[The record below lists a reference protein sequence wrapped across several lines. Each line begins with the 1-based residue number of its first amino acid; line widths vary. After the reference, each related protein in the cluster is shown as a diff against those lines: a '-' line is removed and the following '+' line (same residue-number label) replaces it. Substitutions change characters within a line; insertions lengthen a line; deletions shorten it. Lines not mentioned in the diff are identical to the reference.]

1 MACRQIVPGRRWCRF
16 RPFLMVLVLAAYLF
30 YQTLMPLRSKRP
42 TIPTSGNE
50 LLPSKAAEV
59 QHQAHQVLARRV
71 SCFLPSNKQKGQ
83 KEIEDTSFKFF
94 SNKAKAAIL
103 HIPSSGSGQDLQLY
117 QQMLTQHN
125 YRVTVVEDR
134 KLNRNEH
141 LHPGGNF

>member
-42 TIPTSGNE
+42 AIPTSGNG
-50 LLPSKAAEV
+50 LLLNKAVEMP
-59 QHQAHQVLARRV
+59 HQTHQVLARR
-71 SCFLPSNKQKGQ
+71 
-83 KEIEDTSFKFF
+83 
-94 SNKAKAAIL
+94 AAIL

-117 QQMLTQHN
+117 QQILTQNN

-134 KLNRNEH
+134 NFGRV
-141 LHPGGNF
+141 GGDSLDVDLGRWWVLSPHHSPHFACFI